1 MAKFE
6 FSPHRELNGKH
17 SRLSPSS
24 PQWLRYDA
32 DKMYNRFMTEK
43 KKAEGTYLHD
53 LAQRLIITKTQLRP
67 LKKALNMF
75 VNDAIGFNMDSEVV
89 LKYSENA
96 FGTAD
101 AIKFTEGDKKGTGH
115 LQIHDLKT
123 GVSKPHWDQ
132 LFVYAALFCLE
143 YGYKPHNLTFQC
155 RLYQGNGWTE
165 EAPEPDYIA
174 EIMDTIEE
182 LDSVIIQAKE
192 ETGGLFGQ

>member
-1 MAKFE
+1 MAKFD

-17 SRLSPSS
+17 SRLSPSG
-24 PQWLRYDA
+24 PTWLRYD
-32 DKMYNRFMTEK
+32 DETMYRRFMTEK

-53 LAQRLIITKTQLRP
+53 LAQRMIITKTQCRD
-67 LKKALNMF
+67 LKKAFNMF
-75 VNDAIGFNMDSEVV
+75 VNDAIGFGMESEVI
-89 LKYSENA
+89 LKYSDNA

-101 AIKFTEGDKKGTGH
+101 AIKFTPQGKTKGH

-143 YGYKPHNLTFQC
+143 YGYKPTNLTFQC

-165 EAPEPDYIA
+165 EEPEPEYIA
-174 EIMDTIEE
+174 EIMETIKR
-182 LDSVIIQAKE
+182 LDIVINTARQ